1 MNITI
6 NYEIDN
12 TSITDFAALEEE
24 MYQMSLAAGRDAMRQ
39 VLELRDQILMATR
52 DTERYRNKGP
62 RATSIKTKLGVV
74 EYERRVYVDLE
85 AEGQSSCYLLD
96 KDLHIDRIGQVSA
109 SNIVQELG
117 QREMSRVDRKAELAA
132 MNAAT
137 GEVETPI
144 LYEEADGIYLGL
156 QGESRKRHGKSKEM
170 KVGIAYDGATWE
182 VNGKGEKRR
191 TLHNKTAYASF
202 EPVKEFRK
210 HNEAVVSSQFLMDS
224 VEMVVRN
231 GDGANW
237 IQKVRKMKMSSCAW
251 MSSIETRRFWSVF
264 GIGNLRRRCVLC
276 FTKRA
281 PNRKISWSASRRR

>member
-6 NYEIDN
+6 KYEIDN

-24 MYQMSLAAGRDAMRQ
+24 MYQMSLAAGREAMRQ

-85 AEGQSSCYLLD
+85 AEGQTSCYLLD
-96 KDLHIDRIGQVSA
+96 KDLHIDRIGQVSSSVCEIIA
-109 SNIVQELG
+109 GAICTGSYRTVSHQLTKMTGCDLSPTGVWNIVQELG

-144 LYEEADGIYLGL
+144 LYEEADGI
-156 QGESRKRHGKSKEM
+156 
-170 KVGIAYDGATWE
+170 
-182 VNGKGEKRR
+182 
-191 TLHNKTAYASF
+191 
-202 EPVKEFRK
+202 
-210 HNEAVVSSQFLMDS
+210 
-224 VEMVVRN
+224 
-231 GDGANW
+231 
-237 IQKVRKMKMSSCAW
+237 
-251 MSSIETRRFWSVF
+251 
-264 GIGNLRRRCVLC
+264 
-276 FTKRA
+276 
-281 PNRKISWSASRRR
+281 